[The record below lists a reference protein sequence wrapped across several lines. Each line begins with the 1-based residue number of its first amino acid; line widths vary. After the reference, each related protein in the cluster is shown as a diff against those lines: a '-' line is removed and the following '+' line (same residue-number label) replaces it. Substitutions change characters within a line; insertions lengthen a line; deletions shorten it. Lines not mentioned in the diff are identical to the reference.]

1 MNEKPAI
8 IDARRIINHR
18 QAEKLGFTYYG
29 IGFRINHTKP
39 KRRLNEK
46 P

>member
-8 IDARRIINHR
+8 IDARRTINHH

-29 IGFRINHTKP
+29 VG
-39 KRRLNEK
+39 LE
-46 P
+46 